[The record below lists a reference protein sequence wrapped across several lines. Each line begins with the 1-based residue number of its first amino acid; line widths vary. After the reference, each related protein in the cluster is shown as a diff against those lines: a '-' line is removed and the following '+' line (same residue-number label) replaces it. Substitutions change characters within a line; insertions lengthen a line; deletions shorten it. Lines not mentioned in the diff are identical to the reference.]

1 MMGENLHPMTDTLTA
16 TDRAAVQQRVLRVL
30 TLGQIVGSLAMAGA
44 VTIGAFV
51 VQEALG
57 DDTPLGGIAIATFTV
72 GTGLMAQVLS
82 TRMGRRGR
90 RHGLSLG
97 YATAAIGGTVAAA
110 GAELNLLPLFLLGLF
125 LFSNGQA
132 ANLLARYAAAD
143 LALPHERGRAISRV
157 VFATTFGA
165 VFGPVLITPAQRA
178 GEAIGLGSYTGPWLV
193 GALFFALAG
202 INVAIRLRP
211 DPLVLAG
218 GVDSDPTAPAPPSL
232 VSSLRIIAASRRA
245 SLALL
250 AMVISQAAMV
260 GVMTMTP
267 VHMRLHDHEQLSHYV
282 ISMHIAGMFAFS
294 PLVGRFSDRYG
305 RETTILTGAL
315 ILGSSTILGAASGD
329 AQLVLFPALF
339 ALGVGW
345 NFGLI
350 GGSSLLTES
359 VPASERV
366 TVQGAADL
374 MMNVCGGLAGF
385 ASGFIRSALGY
396 HMLANLATLLAIV
409 LLTAIAA
416 NHLNARRA
424 PQVAT

>member
-1 MMGENLHPMTDTLTA
+1 MTTTA
-16 TDRAAVQQRVLRVL
+16 AYTADELAAIQRRVLRVL
-30 TLGQIVGSLAMAGA
+30 TFGQVVGSLAMAAA

-51 VQEALG
+51 VQDALG

-72 GTGLMAQVLS
+72 GTGVMAQLLS

-90 RHGLSLG
+90 RHGLVLG
-97 YATAAIGGTVAAA
+97 YVVAGAGGAVAAL
-110 GAELNLLPLFLLGLF
+110 GAELGVLPLFLAGLF

-143 LALPHERGRAISRV
+143 LALPDERGRAISRI

-165 VFGPVLITPAQRA
+165 VFGPLIIGPGQRL
-178 GEAIGLGSYTGPWLV
+178 GEAVGLGTYTGPWLI
-193 GALFFALAG
+193 GATFFVLAG
-202 INVAIRLRP
+202 VNVAIRLRP

-218 GVDSDPTAPAPPSL
+218 GVGTRATGPGAPSL
-232 VSSLRIIAASRRA
+232 RTSVAAITGSPKA

-250 AMVISQAAMV
+250 AMIVSQAAMV

-267 VHMRLHDHEQLSHYV
+267 VHMRLHGHEQLSHYV
-282 ISMHIAGMFAFS
+282 ISLHIAGMFAFS
-294 PLVGRFSDRYG
+294 PLVGRFADRYG
-305 RETTILTGAL
+305 RERTILVGAL
-315 ILGSSTILGAASGD
+315 VLAASTTLGALSGESEV
-329 AQLVLFPALF
+329 VLFPALF

-359 VPASERV
+359 VAPADRV
-366 TVQGAADL
+366 TVQGTADL
-374 MMNVCGGLAGF
+374 LMNVCGGLAGF

-396 HMLANLATLLAIV
+396 HMLANLATILAAV
-409 LLTAIAA
+409 LIAAIALH
-416 NHLNARRA
+416 HLGARRA
-424 PQVAT
+424 PQAATREAA